1 MHLIVGLGNPGDKY
15 IKSRHNV
22 GFIVLDEIVS
32 SWEKDKYA
40 EAFSSQNGEVLFV
53 KPQTF
58 MNNSGLSVKYY
69 IQNENILSEN
79 VLIIHDDIDMPFGA
93 IKVVFESGAGGHN
106 GVRSVVDQI
115 GTNKFARIKIGIAP
129 TDEDGRA
136 RKPKPGLFQS
146 QKSAVSKY
154 VLKDF
159 SKSDLETIKILSR
172 NVKDIIDTF
181 VKEGFLSAMNK
192 FN

>member
-1 MHLIVGLGNPGDKY
+1 MYLIVGLGNPGDKY

-40 EAFSSQNGEVLFV
+40 DALFGQNGEVLFV

-58 MNNSGLSVKYY
+58 MNNSGLSVKHY
-69 IQNENILSEN
+69 IQNKSILSED

-129 TDEDGRA
+129 TDEYGKA
-136 RKPKPGLFQS
+136 MKPKPGLFQS
-146 QKSAVSKY
+146 KKSAVSKY

-159 SKSDLETIKILSR
+159 SKNDLETIKILSR
-172 NVKDIIDTF
+172 KVKDIIDTF